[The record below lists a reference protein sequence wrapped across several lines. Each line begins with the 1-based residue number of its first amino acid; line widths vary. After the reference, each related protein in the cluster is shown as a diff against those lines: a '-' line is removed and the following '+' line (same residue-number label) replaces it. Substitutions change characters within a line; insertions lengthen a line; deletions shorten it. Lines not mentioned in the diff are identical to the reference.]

1 MLNPRTKDAVEIL
14 NGLVRI
20 NNRRIQF
27 YQDLLQTPGLPA
39 EYREFFALIV
49 GESYQNTIW
58 IGIEIQTIEG
68 SIDTPTPVVT
78 INQPSSSAAAEQPA
92 SAMLADCSAMET
104 TIRDAYANALNSV
117 FIPQYM
123 RDLLKKQVRR
133 LEAAKRQIERL
144 SA

>member
-27 YQDLLQTPGLPA
+27 YQDLLRAPGLPG
-39 EYREFFALIV
+39 EYRELFAVLV

-68 SIDTPTPVVT
+68 SIDSPTPVNNIIPAT
-78 INQPSSSAAAEQPA
+78 AEKAICPPAANL
-92 SAMLADCSAMET
+92 LADCSAIET
-104 TIRDAYANALNSV
+104 TIREAYSSALTSV
-117 FIPQYM
+117 YIPQYM

-133 LEAAKRQIERL
+133 LESAKRHIERL
-144 SA
+144 SS

>member
-27 YQDLLQTPGLPA
+27 YEDLLRSAGLPG
-39 EYREFFALIV
+39 EYREFFALLV

-68 SIDTPTPVVT
+68 SIDTPTPVQQLNGSLPVT
-78 INQPSSSAAAEQPA
+78 ADNLPPA
-92 SAMLADCSAMET
+92 MMLAECSAMET
-104 TIRDAYANALNSV
+104 TIRDVYANALSSV

-133 LEAAKRQIERL
+133 LEAAKRQIDRL
-144 SA
+144 SN

>member
-1 MLNPRTKDAVEIL
+1 MLNPRTKDAVDIL

-27 YQDLLQTPGLPA
+27 YQDLLRTRGVPD
-39 EYREFFALIV
+39 EYRKFFAVLV

-68 SIDTPTPVVT
+68 SIDTPTPVKELSET
-78 INQPSSSAAAEQPA
+78 PPADQKGQPA
-92 SAMLADCSAMET
+92 VIMLAECSAIEA
-104 TIRDAYANALNSV
+104 TIRDAYANALTSV
-117 FIPQYM
+117 YIPQYM

-133 LEAAKRQIERL
+133 LEAAKRQLERF
-144 SA
+144 SS